1 MNHWPICGTL
11 LLALAVS
18 AAGQESSNLDQN
30 RLSKELNSIVD
41 WKIVKPLPSELI
53 NIQHCSGST
62 QRNPQSV
69 VCELSYP
76 RLASE
81 HSQTSADTIPP
92 VREIATRVKSVL
104 LKSGWRKCTPGE
116 GDGDYYNNEGPWM
129 MSTYIKDKSLLQLNV
144 SYSQGVGYQIA
155 IQYECEPP
163 LPKPTSK

>member
-1 MNHWPICGTL
+1 MKYRIISRTL
-11 LLALAVS
+11 VLALVASGVCQTS
-18 AAGQESSNLDQN
+18 TPPGEHS
-30 RLSKELNSIVD
+30 LSKELKAIVD
-41 WKIVKPLPSELI
+41 WTIAKPVPAQLI
-53 NIQHCSGST
+53 RIQHCKDGT
-62 QRNPQSV
+62 RRNPHSI
-69 VCELSYP
+69 VCALSYP

-92 VREIATRVKSVL
+92 VREIATRVNSVL
-104 LKSGWRKCTPGE
+104 LKNGWRKCTPDQ

-163 LPKPTSK
+163 LSKPTSK